1 MRIMRTAARELYDVL
16 NATTRT
22 HRVLRD
28 RLVFV
33 AVVSIAI
40 DLVCALLAL
49 MLERHAPGSDVK
61 SYGSALFWTSTQL
74 LTVSSQF
81 RNPISDWAR
90 VLDVLMEAYAITIVA
105 TLAGTFGAFFHRRA
119 NEREQEEAAAS
130 TAAAG

>member
-1 MRIMRTAARELYDVL
+1 MGIMRTAARELYDVL

-40 DLVCALLAL
+40 DLVCALLAF

-61 SYGSALFWTSTQL
+61 SYGSAVFWTSTQL

-119 NEREQEEAAAS
+119 NEREQEAAAAS
-130 TAAAG
+130 TAATG